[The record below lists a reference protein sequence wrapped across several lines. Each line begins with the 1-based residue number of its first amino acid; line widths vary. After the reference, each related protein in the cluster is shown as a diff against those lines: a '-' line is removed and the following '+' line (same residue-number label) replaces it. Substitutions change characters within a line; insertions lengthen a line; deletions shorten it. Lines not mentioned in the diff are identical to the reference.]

1 MTGGSCGSE
10 SGDWSS
16 VRIRTMLGRWSVRGG
31 EEGTNAAISN
41 TTSAKT
47 PDATVLRSE
56 RRPIYRGFRSFQM
69 FSPGHRRAH
78 PISA

>member
-16 VRIRTMLGRWSVRGG
+16 VRIRTILGRRSGRGG
-31 EEGTNAAISN
+31 EEGTNAATSS

-47 PDATVLRSE
+47 ADATVLRSE